1 RQERGR
7 VEEGQDEKPKRPAA
21 RSSKGLDRGRGQR
34 SSGQRPSGGVVG
46 SESAATSSLASFKTV
61 SLPSWLPAWHTILD
75 VIGCLL
81 TNRCQ
86 LEKLLLYGW
95 VFGRFGKLPILG
107 RLVPQIIGP
116 IHAAPSSTYLV
127 GSGGE

>member
-1 RQERGR
+1 
-7 VEEGQDEKPKRPAA
+7 V
-21 RSSKGLDRGRGQR
+21 RSHCGH
-34 SSGQRPSGGVVG
+34 VG
-46 SESAATSSLASFKTV
+46 SKSAATSSLASFKTV

-95 VFGRFGKLPILG
+95 VFGRFGKLPILS
-107 RLVPQIIGP
+107 RLVPQIISP
-116 IHAAPSSTYLV
+116 IHAAPSSTYLI
-127 GSGGE
+127 GSGGEIMGCPGTNLISNRRPASGTK